1 MRITESAL
9 RRIIRETLLAEA
21 AMTPKDAND
30 NGIRFEMSKWKYKTE
45 ITAHQDSREVGYITS
60 VLEPG
65 GRHKDSEGEPGQGS
79 PRVWSISLSGT
90 ASGTTGLGPLLYD
103 LMIDAISP
111 DLLASDRFT
120 VSPSAKRVWDYYLTS
135 RPDIEAIQL
144 DNPEDFLT
152 PQPDDNFIQ
161 QSAMNLDGF
170 EGWPQSSLSKAYRR
184 KDGRTPTLN
193 TLWRLGLLEMT

>member
-1 MRITESAL
+1 MRITENQL
-9 RRIIRETLLAEA
+9 RRIIREELLREA

-65 GRHKDSEGEPGQGS
+65 QGS

-90 ASGTTGLGPLLYD
+90 ASGTNGLGPLLYD
-103 LMIDAISP
+103 LMIDAIHP

-170 EGWPQSSLSKAYRR
+170 DGWPGSSLSKAYRR

-193 TLWRLGLLEMT
+193 TLWRLGLLEMS